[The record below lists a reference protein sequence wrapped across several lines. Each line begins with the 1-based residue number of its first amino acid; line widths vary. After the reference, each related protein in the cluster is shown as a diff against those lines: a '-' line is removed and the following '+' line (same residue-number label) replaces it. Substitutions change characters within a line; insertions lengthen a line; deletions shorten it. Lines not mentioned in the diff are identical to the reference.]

1 MQKYKD
7 KYIYVFVLLVLGLF
21 KLAQNLSDYPI
32 EWLYSILPEINNG
45 SLDMFLQQLVADLF
59 VAIVMFVV
67 LLITKRGKLLTKK
80 GIGFFKSFP
89 LAAYPLIYSVVVL
102 VTQVYVSFT
111 EGYPLNSP
119 LIIIIY
125 VLCMFMV
132 GLSEELCTRAIVAE
146 SLLEHYGTNKKGIY
160 VSAIVSGVLFG
171 LLHLF
176 NLNVQEPMSVIVQ
189 TILAAVGGITYAA
202 IYFRSG
208 NIWILVFVHMLNDI
222 AAGTTY
228 GIFNAGDMAEAM
240 ASTTGDGALYGLVLA
255 IPEIFVIIH
264 LLRDQK
270 LHEVKENWHEI
281 KD

>member
-119 LIIIIY
+119 SIIIIY

-189 TILAAVGGITYAA
+189 SILAAVGGITYAA

-222 AAGTTY
+222 ASGTTY

-270 LHEVKENWHEI
+270 LHEVKENWYEI

>member
-119 LIIIIY
+119 SIIIIY

-222 AAGTTY
+222 ASGTTY